1 MLQLL
6 KSGILMCSCLVFRIS
21 EVASSIHMH
30 NCTENIGIYLI
41 CRFRCMY
48 VKSEPVVGCLIRLH
62 EFMKSDPD
70 MYFEVHDH
78 VIRSKPNIW
87 RLGNVK
93 IEGGCKNQLISPPD
107 TYRYFALRPVLTLTI
122 FIKRIKGTEVLEVV
136 QSDECQCPSP
146 VAFSQAGTSSQ
157 STSIH

>member
-1 MLQLL
+1 MLLMLQLL

-30 NCTENIGIYLI
+30 NCTENLGIYLI

-48 VKSEPVVGCLIRLH
+48 VKSEPVFGCLIRLH
-62 EFMKSDPD
+62 EFMKSD

-93 IEGGCKNQLISPPD
+93 IEGGCKNQLISP
-107 TYRYFALRPVLTLTI
+107 RRHLQVF
-122 FIKRIKGTEVLEVV
+122 
-136 QSDECQCPSP
+136 C
-146 VAFSQAGTSSQ
+146 SQ
-157 STSIH
+157 TSIDIDDLYQKNQGYRNS